1 MNEQQINLGM
11 RKIDMFGLKIISKSN
26 YENLVKSEIKFQKVI
41 QCHRWFAGWR
51 DLDIIWDYI
60 IQDINYGGIE
70 KSRKDYANARKTDEY
85 GNKI

>member
-1 MNEQQINLGM
+1 
-11 RKIDMFGLKIISKSN
+11 MFGLKIISKSN